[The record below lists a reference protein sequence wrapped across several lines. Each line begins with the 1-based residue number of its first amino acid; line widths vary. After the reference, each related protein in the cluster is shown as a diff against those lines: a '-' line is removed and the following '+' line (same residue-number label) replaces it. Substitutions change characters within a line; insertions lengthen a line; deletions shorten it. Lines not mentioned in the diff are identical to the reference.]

1 MMSHFHNPNS
11 YIRIAGI
18 LIKYVTS
25 IFVDTTNNKKGT
37 DPVLAAHE
45 WGLGRDN
52 PRQAFPHKHEEAAY
66 KQRKIKKC

>member
-1 MMSHFHNPNS
+1 LFLLLLGQQQVLIEMVLLMSHFHNPNS

-45 WGLGRDN
+45 WGLGN
-52 PRQAFPHKHEEAAY
+52 KY
-66 KQRKIKKC
+66 